1 MNRRRIGKIGAI
13 LYTAIYAA
21 AMIVPRSQAN
31 EDQSSTHQGSITRF
45 LHSILYYSGPLE
57 PLANFLFLI
66 PIFVFLIFLLGSS
79 KSALALSI
87 CIALSL
93 SAELLQ
99 RLIPG
104 RVSSL
109 QDFVLNCLGALTA
122 FLMYRLRSL
131 RLNHNFFISGIS
143 RRGRRRE

>member
-13 LYTAIYAA
+13 LYTAIYVA
-21 AMIVPRSQAN
+21 AMIMPRSQAN

-57 PLANFLFLI
+57 PVANFLFLI
-66 PIFVFLIFLLGSS
+66 PIFAFLIFLLGSS

-109 QDFVLNCLGALTA
+109 QDLFLNSFGAISSFVICKIY
-122 FLMYRLRSL
+122 FRSNL
-131 RLNHNFFISGIS
+131 
-143 RRGRRRE
+143 

>member
-13 LYTAIYAA
+13 LYTAIYVA
-21 AMIVPRSQAN
+21 AMIMPRSQAN
-31 EDQSSTHQGSITRF
+31 ENHLSNHQGFITRF

-57 PLANFLFLI
+57 PVANFLFLI
-66 PIFVFLIFLLGSS
+66 PIFAFSIFLIGSARS
-79 KSALALSI
+79 FSALSI

-109 QDFVLNCLGALTA
+109 QDLILNSLGAISS
-122 FLMYRLRSL
+122 FVICKIYFRSK
-131 RLNHNFFISGIS
+131 FIK
-143 RRGRRRE
+143 

>member
-13 LYTAIYAA
+13 LYTAIYVA
-21 AMIVPRSQAN
+21 AMIMPHSQAN
-31 EDQSSTHQGSITRF
+31 DNPSLSHQVSITRF
-45 LHSILYYSGPLE
+45 FHAILYYSGPLE
-57 PLANFLFLI
+57 PVANFLFLI

-143 RRGRRRE
+143 RRGRRQE